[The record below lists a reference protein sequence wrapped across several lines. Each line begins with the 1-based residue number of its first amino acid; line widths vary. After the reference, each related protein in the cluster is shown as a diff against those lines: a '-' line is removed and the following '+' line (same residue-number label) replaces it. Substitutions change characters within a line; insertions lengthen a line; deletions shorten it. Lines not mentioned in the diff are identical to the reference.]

1 MAESPPADFTATDA
15 APSPSF
21 AVTGFADSPLGLK
34 SFDLEQNRE
43 ETRGVLARGL
53 LSLLTFV
60 IGGVLAFVGLGR
72 LDGTVITQS
81 VFPSLIALA
90 GTALGFYFGSQQAGK
105 NSDSSASSGTTR
117 PTGTA
122 PPNRPPTGGQN

>member
-1 MAESPPADFTATDA
+1 VPDEDFTHEEPAQPAATGVA
-15 APSPSF
+15 SSIF
-21 AVTGFADSPLGLK
+21 NLK
-34 SFDLEQNRE
+34 PFDLEQNRE

-53 LSLLTFV
+53 LTLLTFV

-90 GTALGFYFGSQQAGK
+90 GTALGFYFGSQVGK
-105 NSDSSASSGTTR
+105 NSDSSNSSGTTR
-117 PTGTA
+117 PVGA
-122 PPNRPPTGGQN
+122 GPPNPQPPPDQN